1 MQSESIQRF
10 SDPQI
15 DRSAIFIELH
25 NTIQSNLPKG
35 FESISSENQVQYV
48 VPLSRYPKGYH
59 AKKGEPLPFIVLAVQ
74 KHHIALYH
82 MGLYG
87 NEALMRW
94 FTEAYAELNSSKLD
108 MGKSCIRFKHKD
120 QIPFNLIASLCHKL
134 TVDDYI
140 AQYETILKNAGNVR
154 Q

>member
-1 MQSESIQRF
+1 MRSESIQGF
-10 SDPQI
+10 SDPQA
-15 DRSAIFIELH
+15 DRYAIFNELH
-25 NTIQSNLPKG
+25 NTIQTNLPKG
-35 FESISSENQVQYV
+35 FESISSENQIQYV
-48 VPLSRYPKGYH
+48 VPIARYPKGYH
-59 AKKGEPLPFIVLAVQ
+59 AKKGEPLPFIVLAIQ

-94 FTEAYAELNSSKLD
+94 FEETYAELNISKLD

-120 QIPFNLIASLCHKL
+120 QIPFDLIANLCSKL
-134 TVDDYI
+134 TVDEYI
-140 AQYETILKNAGNVR
+140 AQYESILQNARSVR